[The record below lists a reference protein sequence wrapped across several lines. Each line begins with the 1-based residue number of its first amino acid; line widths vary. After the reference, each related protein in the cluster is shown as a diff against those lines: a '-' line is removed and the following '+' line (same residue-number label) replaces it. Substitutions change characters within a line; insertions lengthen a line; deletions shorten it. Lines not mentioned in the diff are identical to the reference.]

1 MKRRKSLLAALAVSA
16 ILLSA
21 GCTPSGGEYP
31 VTLASYT
38 FNEQP
43 DSVICLNDSVADI
56 FIACGYEQKIT
67 ARSDSCTQEEL
78 SDVHSVGSAEKPNVE
93 EIKKLNPDVVFA
105 DKTLSEDVRTQ
116 LKNANIH
123 VLTIVPAT
131 STEELSVL
139 YGNVCAV
146 LDGNETGRT
155 KGQNKAENLSLTMD
169 DLQRIVP
176 ESEVMPT
183 ACYLYDIN
191 GKSASNE
198 TLGGKLFSYANII
211 NICSESMTPQ
221 ETLESIRLQNPQ
233 YIFCDKGVKEKIEA
247 SEYFKDFAAVKNN
260 HIYELPA
267 EYISRQGNSLTEA
280 LSFIIETVY
289 PSVRNQNSDTSSSE
303 SSTQE
308 STSESSTEAEVK
320 ADTSLEITDG
330 MTVNIYETSNNVSAV
345 QNRLAYLGYFDEE
358 STGYYGSLTGTS
370 VLAFKERNG
379 MSTGS
384 DSINAEELRVMF
396 SDKAVPAES
405 FIPQE
410 ETSTE
415 E

>member
-1 MKRRKSLLAALAVSA
+1 MKIRKKSLLAALAVSA

-21 GCTPSGGEYP
+21 GCTTSGGEYP

-78 SDVHSVGSAEKPNVE
+78 SDVHSVGSASKPNVD

-116 LKNANIH
+116 LKNANIN

-139 YGNVCAV
+139 YGNICAV
-146 LDGNETGRT
+146 LDGNETGRS
-155 KGQNKAENLSLTMD
+155 KGQSKAENLSLTMD

-191 GKSASNE
+191 GKAASNE
-198 TLGGKLFSYANII
+198 TLGGKLFSYANVI
-211 NICSESMTPQ
+211 NVCSESMTPQ

-233 YIFCDKGVKEKIEA
+233 YIFCDKGVKEKIES
-247 SEYFKDFAAVKNN
+247 SEYFKNFTAVKNR
-260 HIYELPA
+260 HVYELPS

-289 PSVRNQNSDTSSSE
+289 PSIKNQNSDTSLQE
-303 SSTQE
+303 STAPE
-308 STSESSTEAEVK
+308 STSENSTAVQ
-320 ADTSLEITDG
+320 ADTSLKITDE
-330 MTVNIYETSNNVSAV
+330 MAVSIYETSDNVSAI
-345 QNRLAYLGYFDEE
+345 QRRLAYLGYFDEDI
-358 STGYYGSLTGTS
+358 TGYYGSLTGAS
-370 VLAFKERNG
+370 ILAFKERNNI
-379 MSTGS
+379 STGA
-384 DSINAEELRVMF
+384 DSISSEELRLMF
-396 SDKAVPAES
+396 SEKAVPAES
-405 FIPQE
+405 FTPQ